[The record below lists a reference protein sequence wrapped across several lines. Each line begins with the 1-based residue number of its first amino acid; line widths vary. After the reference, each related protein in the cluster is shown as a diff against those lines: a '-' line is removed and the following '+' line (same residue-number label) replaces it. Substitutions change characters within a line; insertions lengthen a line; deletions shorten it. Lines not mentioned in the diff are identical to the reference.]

1 MNMESALLY
10 LDLPSCVSIAPEVQ
24 LQDES
29 TILPLAA
36 IEVLLSSDRLQVASE
51 DAAYDFVLKW
61 AHARYPVPEERREI
75 LGPHLLHHVR
85 FPYMSLEKLREV
97 LNDLD
102 HELVS
107 ELVNEALWFKA
118 DALHRQRAL
127 AAESTHKRFTERDYT
142 HRPLKIL
149 EFDRPHPQ
157 CIVHLDL
164 RREEC
169 ATKLFPAGQIDSQS
183 FHFGGHRFVLSASYY
198 SNTKTGRHFRLLLR
212 MQPDGS
218 ASFPVITCR
227 SCPRMKPSRDFLE
240 RYEKRSTLRGRN
252 TEVSRELLD
261 LQWNS
266 FIADESKYFIDDTL
280 HMRVALTIR

>member
-1 MNMESALLY
+1 MKIYLFSNYGLLNY
-10 LDLPSCVSIAPEVQ
+10 R

-29 TILPLAA
+29 TIIPLAA

-51 DAAYDFVLKW
+51 DAVYDFVLKW

-75 LGPHLLHHVR
+75 LRSHLLDHVR
-85 FPYMSLEKLREV
+85 FPCMSLEKLREV

-107 ELVNEALWFKA
+107 NLVNEALWFKA
-118 DALHRQRAL
+118 DAPRRQRAL

-157 CIVHLDL
+157 YIVYLDL
-164 RREEC
+164 RKEEC

-183 FHFGGHRFVLSASYY
+183 FHFGGHRFVLSASCY
-198 SNTKTGRHFRLLLR
+198 SNGITGHHFDLHLR

-218 ASFPVITCR
+218 ASSPVITCK
-227 SCPRMKPSRDFLE
+227 SCPRKKPFRDFLE
-240 RYEKRSTLRGRN
+240 TFEKTYTFWGGN
-252 TEVSRELLD
+252 TEVSRSLLH
-261 LQWNS
+261 LEWNS
-266 FIADESKYFIDDTL
+266 FIAAKSNYFIDDTL
-280 HMRVALTIR
+280 HMRVALAIRQAPPAYL